1 MAARNRHR
9 SERSKGFHSIRIP
22 SEWGWGDGLQRR
34 QEHFER
40 FHSIRIPSE
49 WGYMWGVSTYF
60 PRRKDVSI
68 QLGSPA
74 SGDSEELEAAI
85 ANLPEEFPFN

>member
-1 MAARNRHR
+1 
-9 SERSKGFHSIRIP
+9 
-22 SEWGWGDGLQRR
+22 
-34 QEHFER
+34 
-40 FHSIRIPSE
+40 
-49 WGYMWGVSTYF
+49 MWGVSTYF

-85 ANLPEEFPFN
+85 ANLPEEFPFNYHPQRVGILFLILAL